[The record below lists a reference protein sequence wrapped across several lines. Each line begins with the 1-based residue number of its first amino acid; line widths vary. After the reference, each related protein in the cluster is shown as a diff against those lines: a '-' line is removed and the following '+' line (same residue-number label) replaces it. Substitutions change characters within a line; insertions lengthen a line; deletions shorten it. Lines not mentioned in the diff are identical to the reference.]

1 MNVEKLAGLIAEVL
15 MPGAPHFVVEPA
27 LKLARA
33 ILEQHVVVELPEPT
47 LEDEHGATWYSSP
60 GDFQL
65 ATVAGLD
72 AWVAGEILSVDEL
85 EETAAALLAA
95 SRMVAAARAE
105 VPLR

>member
-1 MNVEKLAGLIAEVL
+1 VNIDYLAAFIAEVL
-15 MPGAPHFVVEPA
+15 MPDAPELIAISAEQV
-27 LKLARA
+27 ARA
-33 ILEQHVVVELPEPT
+33 LLERNAVVELPEPT
-47 LEDEHGATWYSSP
+47 FEDENGTTWSSSS